1 MKRFVLA
8 LAAAAAVGLWATAA
22 HAQYPN
28 RGYYQSNYAP
38 NYGVQVNNFYA
49 GGNYGGGGMVVPYYG
64 GRAAA
69 GYYGGGSPALG
80 YYQGNDPHS
89 QAVRRIMATHSRYR
103 YYTHPLSLQNSPPTQ
118 ADYFGWGY

>member
-8 LAAAAAVGLWATAA
+8 LTAAAAVGLWASSAC
-22 HAQYPN
+22 AQYPYC
-28 RGYYQSNYAP
+28 GYAQSNYAP

-49 GGNYGGGGMVVPYYG
+49 GGNYGGGGIIVPYYG

-69 GYYGGGSPALG
+69 GYYYGGGPALS

-89 QAVRRIMATHSRYR
+89 QAVRRIMAAHSRYR
-103 YYTHPLSLQNSPPTQ
+103 YHTHPLSLQNSPPTQ